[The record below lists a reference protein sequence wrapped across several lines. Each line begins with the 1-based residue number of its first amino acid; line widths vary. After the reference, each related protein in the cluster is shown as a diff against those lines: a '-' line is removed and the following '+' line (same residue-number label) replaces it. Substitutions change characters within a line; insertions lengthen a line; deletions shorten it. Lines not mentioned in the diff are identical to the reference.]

1 MQQTRTAEHNN
12 KNTNKNK
19 NNDENDYDDDNHIHG
34 CNEIS
39 MAMAMWSSEINK
51 KSKIESLISITIA
64 LLMIIMTAIRMM
76 MIM

>member
-1 MQQTRTAEHNN
+1 MQQTNTDEHND
-12 KNTNKNK
+12 KNTNKNT

-51 KSKIESLISITIA
+51 KSIN
-64 LLMIIMTAIRMM
+64 
-76 MIM
+76 